1 MRRTSL
7 LLKTYLRRDWFKF
20 VVWALCIVG
29 LAAVSAGK
37 FNSLYETEA
46 AMASIIAT
54 LKTPAMVSMFGPMTA
69 TAPYTVAVIYAMEMM
84 VFMGFFMAMMNIY
97 FAVKNTR
104 GEEDSGVLELTR
116 ARAVSRNAPLTA
128 VISQLVIINV
138 VMGVLLTL
146 GLEVSGMNGVT
157 IEGSLLFGISLAIF
171 GMMFGGFSL
180 LIAQLTDN
188 SRGATIGS
196 YVLLGG
202 LFVLRMIT
210 DVQDPDT
217 TWWTIYGWIEKLNI
231 YDQNDWFP
239 VLLMLVLT
247 VVICTAT
254 VMLNRTRDVGSGLLV
269 LNHQHKSS
277 SRLINGPFSLLLRL
291 ERMPLI
297 IWTLGMFCLGASY
310 GSIFGQVGDLLATNP
325 MMAKILGSQG
335 TDNANLAVVMSF
347 AGMLSVVF
355 AVVSTIPAFQIIF
368 KINRDERKGWLEL
381 IHANAVSRLKVYLSY
396 LGLAVI
402 ISGICLFAAILGMY
416 VSGSAA
422 VDYDLDFSKFLRG
435 FTAYFPAVLAVMGV
449 GTFFVGLMPRLQ
461 NIVWFVPI
469 YGFVSIYLGALLDF
483 PKWAKQ
489 LTPYGWFSKVP
500 THAVPTEPLLLC
512 LGIMI
517 VLGIIGFI
525 TYRNRDLTV
534 N

>member
-29 LAAVSAGK
+29 LAAVAAGK

-171 GMMFGGFSL
+171 GMMFGSFSL

-210 DVQDPDT
+210 DVQNSDT
-217 TWWTIYGWIEKLNI
+217 TWWTIYG
-231 YDQNDWFP
+231 
-239 VLLMLVLT
+239 
-247 VVICTAT
+247 
-254 VMLNRTRDVGSGLLV
+254 
-269 LNHQHKSS
+269 
-277 SRLINGPFSLLLRL
+277 
-291 ERMPLI
+291 
-297 IWTLGMFCLGASY
+297 
-310 GSIFGQVGDLLATNP
+310 
-325 MMAKILGSQG
+325 
-335 TDNANLAVVMSF
+335 
-347 AGMLSVVF
+347 
-355 AVVSTIPAFQIIF
+355 
-368 KINRDERKGWLEL
+368 
-381 IHANAVSRLKVYLSY
+381 
-396 LGLAVI
+396 
-402 ISGICLFAAILGMY
+402 
-416 VSGSAA
+416 
-422 VDYDLDFSKFLRG
+422 
-435 FTAYFPAVLAVMGV
+435 
-449 GTFFVGLMPRLQ
+449 
-461 NIVWFVPI
+461 
-469 YGFVSIYLGALLDF
+469 
-483 PKWAKQ
+483 
-489 LTPYGWFSKVP
+489 
-500 THAVPTEPLLLC
+500 
-512 LGIMI
+512 
-517 VLGIIGFI
+517 
-525 TYRNRDLTV
+525 
-534 N
+534 